1 MFCEKC
7 GTKNKSGAKFCE
19 KCGNKMPGKESK
31 GSTKTENSN
40 SLITKFK
47 NLPKK
52 AKIVMGVVGLIIII
66 AIIALTVLLNNPL
79 KTVEDSLER
88 FYTNYDKDK
97 TKELVEIG
105 KILKSN
111 KSDKKLLGKIEDTTH
126 KITEKWVKNFNKE
139 YKDTDELKTAYQ
151 KVAGALKDIYDY
163 YDGLEYMLD
172 DELYTKYRNELSELY
187 SSKGYY
193 LEGKENEG
201 SNDYQAYYYYQKVVE
216 SDCYYKKAQ
225 DFINNY
231 VKEEL
236 SDFIKEAQE
245 ITDKLADNATDKEKL
260 DAYVEQINYLRN
272 NKYKNNIDLS
282 VTEDYKKLYSDTESK
297 IVEITKKMVSEYEKD
312 LKYPDAIEVIDNAL
326 KDITDSDSDTYKELN
341 ELKKTLNDKLPD
353 NLTSKY
359 QVSSKNTSGYNYS
372 RTVDNETYD
381 TMIAFRFE
389 GETDQITYR
398 LNQEYKKLKATIVR
412 GKNWD
417 PDFEGKIVIYG
428 DDKEIYKS
436 DNITKTSELI
446 ADIDIDITGVDDLR
460 IEFQTKS
467 EPDGWASF
475 YIYLVEPYLYK

>member
-272 NKYKNNIDLS
+272 NKYKNN
-282 VTEDYKKLYSDTESK
+282 
-297 IVEITKKMVSEYEKD
+297 SE
-312 LKYPDAIEVIDNAL
+312 
-326 KDITDSDSDTYKELN
+326 
-341 ELKKTLNDKLPD
+341 
-353 NLTSKY
+353 
-359 QVSSKNTSGYNYS
+359 
-372 RTVDNETYD
+372 ET
-381 TMIAFRFE
+381 
-389 GETDQITYR
+389 
-398 LNQEYKKLKATIVR
+398 
-412 GKNWD
+412 
-417 PDFEGKIVIYG
+417 
-428 DDKEIYKS
+428 
-436 DNITKTSELI
+436 
-446 ADIDIDITGVDDLR
+446 
-460 IEFQTKS
+460 
-467 EPDGWASF
+467 
-475 YIYLVEPYLYK
+475 